1 MDATSDDTPQIG
13 SARFVIIV
21 AIPDSIN
28 ERTVAPTKNLV
39 ATHFVFMFKVL
50 DLKSIINCCKPPSR
64 ITHTSIRRVCIPMI
78 ALSGLASE
86 TEGCRTH
93 KMGSTKKVEKRVKAM
108 QNFGTKGDITAA
120 VAVETVADND
130 WRSWRAMID
139 DDRGVGGGRGGLAGD
154 LVRSGSVVCVWVE
167 GSMRFRGT

>member
-1 MDATSDDTPQIG
+1 
-13 SARFVIIV
+13 
-21 AIPDSIN
+21 
-28 ERTVAPTKNLV
+28 
-39 ATHFVFMFKVL
+39 
-50 DLKSIINCCKPPSR
+50 
-64 ITHTSIRRVCIPMI
+64 
-78 ALSGLASE
+78 
-86 TEGCRTH
+86 
-93 KMGSTKKVEKRVKAM
+93 MGSTKKVEKRVKAM